1 MKKLLAIVLTVVLAM
16 TVLAGC
22 GEKAPAETQAAPAE
36 TQAAA
41 PAETEAA
48 APAETEA
55 AAPAETEA
63 AEQTQPNAA
72 EVLASIDPADYAGKK
87 VGFTLPSVG
96 NDFMLYLSEAVKA
109 TLAELGA
116 ECQVDACNGDV
127 NLQIQQIENYATMG
141 MDVIVVFPVNG
152 EALTSVCQKVMSEGT
167 PVFAFAMQIP
177 DGADTQMLSAEEAD
191 MGAACGNMANE
202 WINANLEGDIT
213 VYALMSS
220 ATPESTDRSNAITTA
235 LEANANITNL
245 IIEETE
251 DWNSSDAARTRI
263 ENAFLVNPDID
274 VVVAVNG
281 TTAKGVEAYIASPD
295 CPVEDLSKF
304 AIFCVDEDEEIVA
317 KIKASATNESTLR
330 GTISMGSI
338 QDTVNDFMAAS
349 APIFKGEEPIA
360 VWKGSTFVL
369 TAETYAE

>member
-36 TQAAA
+36 TQAAPAETQAA
-41 PAETEAA
+41 PAETEA

-55 AAPAETEA
+55 AANPYE
-63 AEQTQPNAA
+63 
-72 EVLASIDPADYAGKK
+72 GKS

-109 TLAELGA
+109 TLEGLGA
-116 ECQVDACNGDV
+116 TCQVDACNGDV

-152 EALTSVCQKVMSEGT
+152 EALTSVCQKVMNEGT
-167 PVFAFAMQIP
+167 PVFAFAMEIP
-177 DGADTQMLSAEEAD
+177 DGANTQMLSAEEAD

-220 ATPESTDRSNAITTA
+220 ATPESTDRSNAITEA
-235 LEANANITNL
+235 LKANANITNL

-304 AIFCVDEDEEIVA
+304 GIFCVDEDEEIVA

-349 APIFKGEEPIA
+349 EPIFKGEEPIP